1 MKVLFLLKIQYK
13 MSFTIQLPLTTE
25 HYLRENATREGMSL
39 ERYIAQLLT
48 ATSVSSSEK
57 KKQKPLTE
65 GELLQ
70 HSQLDIQTDD
80 LQEYYRLKALLQL
93 GKITEQEREI
103 LIQLNELLEIAHA
116 KRMGYVLQL
125 ANLRKV
131 TLEKMMS
138 DLGIKQ

>member
-1 MKVLFLLKIQYK
+1 